1 MTARAPTAR
10 LLAAALHLTGS
21 ARAEFLAAAHGSE
34 RDAAASSGAA
44 ETPRQVF
51 SGSGVNRTLPR
62 DISAFTGRTA
72 ELERTVRAVA
82 SGRVGGSVIGICAIG
97 GMAGIGKTTL
107 AVHAAHALAPRFPD
121 GQIFVPLH
129 AHTPGQRPVD
139 PADVLADLLL
149 AAGIDARRI
158 PVGRDARARGWR
170 DYLADKKVL
179 LVLDDATGHDQVRP
193 LLPGTGAST
202 ALITSRQRLTGL
214 EDAAV
219 IDLDTLPQQDA
230 AALLIR
236 LSGRAGLNAAD
247 PWVVELTRL
256 SGYLPLA
263 IGMLARQLRHH
274 PAWTPVGFAAD
285 LAGARDRLDLMHTEN
300 ISVAAAFDLS
310 YRNLTAAQRPVP
322 SAGPPPGS
330 GHRLLLR
337 GCAGA
342 CQPRHCPPA
351 ASGPVRQ
358 APDHRTGLRPLPAA

>member
-1 MTARAPTAR
+1 VGNERTTRGFATLLRRLRTSAGLTQEELAEAAALSPRTISDLERGISMTARAPTAR

-129 AHTPGQRPVD
+129 AHPPGQRPVD

-158 PVGRDARARGWR
+158 PVGRDARARG
-170 DYLADKKVL
+170 
-179 LVLDDATGHDQVRP
+179 
-193 LLPGTGAST
+193 
-202 ALITSRQRLTGL
+202 
-214 EDAAV
+214 
-219 IDLDTLPQQDA
+219 
-230 AALLIR
+230 
-236 LSGRAGLNAAD
+236 
-247 PWVVELTRL
+247 
-256 SGYLPLA
+256 
-263 IGMLARQLRHH
+263 
-274 PAWTPVGFAAD
+274 
-285 LAGARDRLDLMHTEN
+285 
-300 ISVAAAFDLS
+300 
-310 YRNLTAAQRPVP
+310 
-322 SAGPPPGS
+322 
-330 GHRLLLR
+330 
-337 GCAGA
+337 
-342 CQPRHCPPA
+342 
-351 ASGPVRQ
+351 
-358 APDHRTGLRPLPAA
+358 